1 MPALVTA
8 PAPLSPPEVLVDSSA
23 LPAVSGDVRLLLNEF
38 LALLA
43 RDIQQQNFPIGRV
56 EVRGTSDPE
65 DDITQVLVR
74 LWAVGVSDREARQY
88 QGAFG
93 SRVDEWV
100 RSLSEDR
107 KSLFAEK
114 ISFHMRRAAVSG

>member
-1 MPALVTA
+1 MPIVMTA
-8 PAPLSPPEVLVDSSA
+8 PAALASSEIPVDFTA

-43 RDIQQQNFPIGRV
+43 RDIQQQSLPMGKI

-65 DDITQVLVR
+65 DDTTQVLVR
-74 LWAVGVSDREARQY
+74 LWAVGLSDREARQY

-114 ISFHMRRAAVSG
+114 ISFHVRRDMNA

>member
-1 MPALVTA
+1 MLTVITA
-8 PAPLSPPEVLVDSSA
+8 PAALAAPEVAVDSSA
-23 LPAVSGDVRLLLNEF
+23 LPLVAGDVGLLLNEF

-43 RDIQQQNFPIGRV
+43 RDVQQRNLPTTRI

-65 DDITQVLVR
+65 DDTTQVLVR
-74 LWAVGVSDREARQY
+74 LWARGLSDREARQY
-88 QGAFG
+88 QHAFG
-93 SRVDEWV
+93 LRVDDWV

-114 ISFHMRRAAVSG
+114 ISFQARRAADV